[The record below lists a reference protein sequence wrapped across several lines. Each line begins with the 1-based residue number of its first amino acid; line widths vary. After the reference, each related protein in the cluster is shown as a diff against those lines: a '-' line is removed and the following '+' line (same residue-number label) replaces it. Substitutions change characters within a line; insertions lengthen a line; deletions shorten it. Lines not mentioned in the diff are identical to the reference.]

1 MANTSN
7 ASILASLRLSKA
19 MALARRGK
27 WRDAEVAITD
37 GNTEMTD
44 PVALHA
50 VAALVT
56 SEGDY
61 VRALKLWEQLQRID
75 PSNEEARRMVPA
87 IELWLSRPGWAP
99 YFPYIAGTVV
109 AVFLGLFL
117 YFTLSGPAYVPVQHA
132 PRGAITSPVTNTAS
146 GSAIA
151 SGSQGSAAV
160 ETTAAAPTP
169 IPVVSFPVA
178 PPAHRKKH

>member
-1 MANTSN
+1 MA
-7 ASILASLRLSKA
+7 KA

-37 GNTEMTD
+37 GNTDLSD
-44 PVALHA
+44 PVALQA

-75 PSNEEARRMVPA
+75 SNNEEARRMIPA

-99 YFPYIAGTVV
+99 YFPYIAGTILVFFV
-109 AVFLGLFL
+109 ALFL
-117 YFTLSGPAYVPVQHA
+117 YFTMSGPAYVPVHHA
-132 PRGAITSPVTNTAS
+132 PSGAITSPVANTSSAVSSSAS
-146 GSAIA
+146 S
-151 SGSQGSAAV
+151 S
-160 ETTAAAPTP
+160 TANDSLMAPTP
-169 IPVVSFPVA
+169 APVVSFPVA
-178 PPAHRKKH
+178 PAFSSSTAKKRKAR

>member
-1 MANTSN
+1 M
-7 ASILASLRLSKA
+7 SKA
-19 MALARRGK
+19 MALARRGQ
-27 WRDAEVAITD
+27 WREAEVAITD
-37 GNTEMTD
+37 GNTEMND

-75 PSNEEARRMVPA
+75 PGNEEARRMVPA

-99 YFPYIAGTVV
+99 YFPYIAGGLV

-117 YFTLSGPAYVPVQHA
+117 YFTLSGPAYVPVHHA
-132 PRGAITSPVTNTAS
+132 PREAIASPVTNTTSSSSVAP
-146 GSAIA
+146 A
-151 SGSQGSAAV
+151 
-160 ETTAAAPTP
+160 EPTP

-178 PPAHRKKH
+178 APARHRKH